1 MKANLEIDVLKLFAG
16 QIKGFENAKKW
27 NAWLTRCLERNN
39 MDELINV
46 RKGIQIG
53 MHTAQRK
60 GLVND
65 QLAETYCRWI
75 GSIDK
80 TLRRVLKKRQPMLND
95 KVGAISVG
103 DSLEQ
108 KRQRDSEFEKF
119 LRKKGSY

>member
-16 QIKGFENAKKW
+16 QIKNFENAKKW
-27 NAWLTRCLERNN
+27 NVWLTKCLDDDN
-39 MDELINV
+39 MNELIAV

-60 GLVND
+60 GLVTEK
-65 QLAETYCRWI
+65 LAETFCRWI

-80 TLRRVLKKRQPMLND
+80 TLRRLLKKRNPMLND
-95 KVGAISVG
+95 KVGALSVG
-103 DSLEQ
+103 DSLET
-108 KRQRDSEFEKF
+108 KRQRDAEFEKF